1 MNAGRELIWTSF
13 SWETWKEGRICM
25 DLESLT
31 AEGYNIY
38 NNALDGE
45 GDYIERKEFL
55 GVSNEQDIFG

>member
-1 MNAGRELIWTSF
+1 
-13 SWETWKEGRICM
+13 M

-45 GDYIERKEFL
+45 GDYIARREFL